1 MKKLGAGP
9 VLIAALAGLLFGFD
23 TAVISG
29 VTQAIKTVFSL
40 QDAGLGFAVSSALWG
55 TLIGALLM
63 GRLGD
68 AIGGRDA
75 LKITAAMY
83 LVSSFGCA
91 VSHDFVQ
98 FCISRFIL
106 GVAIGGSSVL
116 APVYIAEIATAKER
130 GFLVGLFQFNIVFGI
145 LVAYLSNFVVA
156 RVVEGEMAWRWKLAV
171 PIAPALIF
179 LVLLFAIPQSA
190 RWLASKGRL
199 EEARDSLRRLGTGDS
214 HASFLTSDVN
224 TDAQRLSWARHKK
237 PITLVV
243 LLALFNQ
250 LTGINAILYFLN
262 DIFAAAGFGR
272 LASETQSVAIGFTN
286 LLATVIGMFLI
297 DRVGRRTLLVMGALG
312 MAAALSC
319 TVVIMATDRYQGL
332 LLPCLIAFIF
342 AFALSQGAVIWVY
355 MSEIFP
361 TPVRAS
367 GQSIGAATHWAANA
381 VIATVFPVVASHT
394 KAMPFA
400 VFAACTLIQAI
411 VVHFYFPET
420 KGIALEDMTKTM
432 KPSSAT

>member
-116 APVYIAEIATAKER
+116 APV
-130 GFLVGLFQFNIVFGI
+130 
-145 LVAYLSNFVVA
+145 
-156 RVVEGEMAWRWKLAV
+156 
-171 PIAPALIF
+171 
-179 LVLLFAIPQSA
+179 
-190 RWLASKGRL
+190 
-199 EEARDSLRRLGTGDS
+199 
-214 HASFLTSDVN
+214 
-224 TDAQRLSWARHKK
+224 
-237 PITLVV
+237 
-243 LLALFNQ
+243 
-250 LTGINAILYFLN
+250 
-262 DIFAAAGFGR
+262 
-272 LASETQSVAIGFTN
+272 
-286 LLATVIGMFLI
+286 
-297 DRVGRRTLLVMGALG
+297 
-312 MAAALSC
+312 
-319 TVVIMATDRYQGL
+319 
-332 LLPCLIAFIF
+332 
-342 AFALSQGAVIWVY
+342 
-355 MSEIFP
+355 
-361 TPVRAS
+361 
-367 GQSIGAATHWAANA
+367 
-381 VIATVFPVVASHT
+381 
-394 KAMPFA
+394 
-400 VFAACTLIQAI
+400 
-411 VVHFYFPET
+411 
-420 KGIALEDMTKTM
+420 
-432 KPSSAT
+432 